1 MFKNIAIISI
11 ILLSSVSPPGIARAD
26 ILFTIDTGSTI
37 TPSGGVAEPLQGS
50 FVWRN
55 AGQGGSGIDGVL
67 AEIYDTVFLDLSS
80 PSFQIS
86 LNTTA
91 NDRASVAFSNNTSA
105 FGEIVDI
112 TGSSTTVF
120 DMITISTVGTLEG
133 TYLSPS
139 RLVFTELW
147 LLPVNGGGPQ
157 YRLQLSATAV
167 PEPTTSVL
175 VATGLF
181 GLFASR
187 RKFFCKSKLKSDS
200 MEDEQSVAPM

>member
-1 MFKNIAIISI
+1 MFNNLAIISTI
-11 ILLSSVSPPGIARAD
+11 FFFAVSLPELAKSD

-55 AGQGGSGIDGVL
+55 AGQGLSGIEGVI
-67 AEIYDTVFLDLSS
+67 AEIYDTVHLDLSS
-80 PSFQIS
+80 SSFEIS

-105 FGEIVDI
+105 FGEIVDV

-120 DMITISTVGTLEG
+120 DMITVLTLGTFEG

-167 PEPTTSVL
+167 PEP
-175 VATGLF
+175 
-181 GLFASR
+181 R
-187 RKFFCKSKLKSDS
+187 P
-200 MEDEQSVAPM
+200 QSLLRQDYLDC